1 MISFHKKAALNLD
14 QEDKLWF
21 LRKIYIDIFTSKI
34 SKILLSLLLING
46 IFLMLVQAVL
56 FLEKFETTYLLKY
69 VSSYSAAFF
78 VLACLYALPLVAKTI
93 KLKFIQQFQ
102 LWPIDSA
109 SDEIKNQIKKT
120 AFFVNFYTV
129 VSLAVGVMCA
139 TVFAIPTDDDTDFI
153 FPIALMEEF
162 IPEWKNFLLWCYRL
176 AVFCFIVILT
186 GPFFI
191 VVYVIH
197 NIRFQVLMFLHYLNN
212 LNSGYT
218 QRTINDKK
226 YQNVI
231 KKRLQFCIK
240 RHVHITSII
249 NNNRK
254 ELYDFIVIFAV
265 TGVLVLISVLIFVFS
280 FQGSFESQNIRVAVF
295 TLACMLTFLHV
306 IAVGQWI
313 ENVTSEVFE
322 ILKTIDWTC
331 WNLANQK
338 TYLIFMQNTKN
349 HVKVQFSEN
358 ISLNYEL
365 GVAMLKSV
373 ASMISVLHQLKNIDY
388 SKSN

>member
-1 MISFHKKAALNLD
+1 
-14 QEDKLWF
+14 
-21 LRKIYIDIFTSKI
+21 
-34 SKILLSLLLING
+34 
-46 IFLMLVQAVL
+46 
-56 FLEKFETTYLLKY
+56 
-69 VSSYSAAFF
+69 
-78 VLACLYALPLVAKTI
+78 
-93 KLKFIQQFQ
+93 
-102 LWPIDSA
+102 
-109 SDEIKNQIKKT
+109 
-120 AFFVNFYTV
+120 
-129 VSLAVGVMCA
+129 MCA

-313 ENVTSEVFE
+313 ENVILASIFCIEHISHVILSTVEEFE
-322 ILKTIDWTC
+322 FWDYADSKPEIRNWIKWEALYINTFMVVDAFVAYLSGIFHAIPLDEDYEIFYPLPIFQEFFPDWT
-331 WNLANQK
+331 NFRL
-338 TYLIFMQNTKN
+338 
-349 HVKVQFSEN
+349 
-358 ISLNYEL
+358 
-365 GVAMLKSV
+365 
-373 ASMISVLHQLKNIDY
+373 
-388 SKSN
+388 